1 MAIALEKQPYLFTVC
16 EYLTFE
22 RAALERHEYLDG
34 VIYAMAGES
43 EAHAD
48 ISMNL
53 SGLLHQALRGTPCR
67 ARSKDTKVRS
77 GPDHPESRSGLYS
90 YPDLVV
96 LCGEPRYHDTV
107 RDVLLNPRVIIE
119 ILSPSTQAFD
129 RLVKR
134 ERYHAWL
141 PTLQEYVLVAQDRPH
156 IEHWSKQPDGRW
168 LVGEVEGVEATL
180 VLESLGVRLALVDIY
195 DRVVFPEPEPEHEL

>member
-1 MAIALEKQPYLFTVC
+1 MALALEKQPYLFTVR

-43 EAHAD
+43 DAHAD

-53 SGLLHQALRGTPCR
+53 SGLLYQALRGTSCR

-107 RDVLLNPRVIIE
+107 RDVLLNPHVILE
-119 ILSPSTQAFD
+119 ILSPSTQACD

-180 VLESLGVRLALVDIY
+180 GLESLGVRLALVDIY
-195 DRVVFPEPEPEHEL
+195 DRVVFPEPEPEH

>member
-1 MAIALEKQPYLFTVC
+1 MALALEKSPYLFTVD
-16 EYLTFE
+16 EYLAFE
-22 RAALERHEYLDG
+22 RTAEERHEYLDG

-53 SGLLHQALRGTPCR
+53 SGLLFQTLRGTACR

-77 GPDHPESRSGLYS
+77 GPDQPESRQGLYS

-96 LCGEPRYHDTV
+96 FCGEPHYHDTV
-107 RDVLLNPRVIIE
+107 RDVLLNPRVIVE
-119 ILSPSTQAFD
+119 ILSPSTQTFD
-129 RLVKR
+129 RVLKR
-134 ERYHAWL
+134 ERYQTWL

-156 IEHWSKQPDGRW
+156 IELWSKQPDGRW
-168 LVGEVEGVEATL
+168 RAEDVQGLEAML
-180 VLESLGVRLALVDIY
+180 VLKSLEVRLALRDIY
-195 DRVVFPEPEPEHEL
+195 DRILFPASEPEGAL

>member
-1 MAIALEKQPYLFTVC
+1 MALALEKQPYLFTVA

-22 RAALERHEYLDG
+22 RAARERHEYLDG

-53 SGLLHQALRGTPCR
+53 SGLLYQALRGTSCR

-77 GPDHPESRSGLYS
+77 GPDSPESRSGLYS

-96 LCGEPRYHDTV
+96 FCGEPLYHDTV
-107 RDVLLNPRVIIE
+107 RDVLLNPRVIVE

-129 RLVKR
+129 CLVKR
-134 ERYHAWL
+134 ERYQTWL

-156 IEHWSKQPDGRW
+156 IEHWSKQPDRRW
-168 LVGEVEGVEATL
+168 LVEEVKGIGATL
-180 VLESLGVRLALVDIY
+180 VLESLGVHLALVDIY
-195 DRVVFPEPEPEHEL
+195 DRILFPTSEPEP